1 MAYCTTDNLIDR
13 YGADELLRLTD
24 RDNNGFIDEQAV
36 SAAIED
42 ASDLIDGYLG
52 GRYTLPLSVVP
63 SVLIKIC
70 ADIARFNMYD
80 HTVPETVDKN
90 NKAAMDFLKSV
101 GKGEVRLGLSDSN
114 ESPASDDQI
123 QIQSEEGVF
132 SRRNSKGFV

>member
-52 GRYTLPLSVVP
+52 GRYTLPP
-63 SVLIKIC
+63 
-70 ADIARFNMYD
+70 
-80 HTVPETVDKN
+80 
-90 NKAAMDFLKSV
+90 
-101 GKGEVRLGLSDSN
+101 
-114 ESPASDDQI
+114 
-123 QIQSEEGVF
+123 
-132 SRRNSKGFV
+132 